1 MAHTVFSHAKKPF
14 RWFKKTRKR
23 NKVFVIFLLII
34 IFFIVVSQI
43 QKATAPSPYVT
54 EEAKIATI
62 VQKVSETG
70 NVNSAGSVDVYS
82 TATGIIEEIYV
93 NDGIDVQTG
102 DSLFFVRSTATE
114 QERAA
119 AYANYETA
127 VSNVKTAEQGKL
139 SVDSQ
144 MWAAQQALLQ
154 AKNTKEYKD
163 GHTKN
168 PATGNDYTELEKEAI
183 DTAVVQ
189 SEKNFKALETK
200 LLESD
205 VAIKATNAQ
214 VRATLLTYEATKDVV
229 VKAPSSGKVANLSA
243 KVGDKVTT
251 QAATPM
257 SVTGES
263 TPPVLRL
270 ANFSDYSIKI
280 QLNEV
285 DIPKVTIGQ
294 EAEITLDAFSGKKFK
309 GIVDH
314 VDSVGT
320 NNQGVVTYTVLV
332 TITNPSERIRPGMT
346 ANVDIEVD
354 RAENVLSVPNS
365 AVKPYKGGK
374 AVRIENKKKGGIEYI
389 PVEVGIKGEER
400 TQILK
405 GVTNG
410 QKIIISLPNDQLK
423 RGSLF

>member
-163 GHTKN
+163 DHTKN

>member
-154 AKNTKEYKD
+154 AKNTQEYKD
-163 GHTKN
+163 DHTKN

-205 VAIKATNAQ
+205 VAIKAANAQ
-214 VRATLLTYEATKDVV
+214 VTATLLAYDATKDIV

-243 KVGDKVTT
+243 KIGDKVTI
-251 QAATPM
+251 QAAAPM

-285 DIPKVTIGQ
+285 DIPKVTVGQ

-309 GIVDH
+309 GVVDH

-374 AVRIENKKKGGIEYI
+374 AVRVENKKTGGIEYI

-405 GVTNG
+405 GITNG
-410 QKIIISLPNDQLK
+410 QDIIISLPNDQLK